1 MFIIYKELDKIIIVI
16 SSCCCFIL
24 SRDYE
29 MQLEY
34 DRVCT

>member
-16 SSCCCFIL
+16 ASCFFIL
-24 SRDYE
+24 SRDYQ

-34 DRVCT
+34 LSSQIY